1 MPEHTLQVMSHHTF
15 STDESAMLRALEIA
29 QTGIGLVEPNPA
41 VGAVIT
47 DANGRL
53 ISEGFHAQFG
63 GPHAEVVAIEN
74 ANESVTGATIYVTLE
89 PCSHHGKTPPCADA
103 LIAAGVGRV
112 VVATQ
117 DPAPHVAGA
126 GIQRLREAGI
136 QVDVG
141 TCSEQAQALIAPFRK
156 LQLKKQPFVHAKWAM
171 TLDGKI
177 ASRTGSSKW
186 ISNEKS
192 RAVVHQIRGRMDGII
207 TGIGTVLADDP
218 LLTVR
223 PAGPRLPT
231 RIILDSQARLPLN
244 SNLIQSLDHSPIL
257 LFVSQ
262 KAADEKVAALMNSG
276 IEVVRTPSDQQS
288 KKLNLSEVLNELGRR
303 QMTNVLLEAGGQV
316 LGAFWDGQYVDEVH
330 CFVAPKLIGGSGAHS
345 PFSGLG
351 LESMEHAPQLV
362 NPQIEIL
369 DENVYINGRIEQI
382 SSSV

>member
-1 MPEHTLQVMSHHTF
+1 MREHTLLFMINHTF
-15 STDESAMLRALEIA
+15 TTDESAMLRALEISQA
-29 QTGIGLVEPNPA
+29 GIGLVEPNPT

-47 DANGRL
+47 DANGRF
-53 ISEGFHAQFG
+53 ISEGFHSQYG
-63 GPHAEVVAIEN
+63 GPHAEVVALNN

-89 PCSHHGKTPPCADA
+89 PCSHQGKTPPCADA

-112 VVATQ
+112 VVAAE
-117 DPAPHVAGA
+117 DPAPHVAGE
-126 GIQRLREAGI
+126 GIKRLRNAGI

-156 LQLKKQPFVHAKWAM
+156 LQLQKQPFVHAKWAM

-177 ASRTGSSKW
+177 ASRNGSSKW

-207 TGIGTVLADDP
+207 TGIGTVLSDDP

-223 PAGPRLPT
+223 PPGLRVPT
-231 RIILDSQARLPLN
+231 RIVLDSQARLPLT
-244 SNLIQSLDHSPIL
+244 SNLIQSLEQSPIL

-262 KAADEKVAALMNSG
+262 NAADEKVAALVNSG
-276 IEVVRTPSDQQS
+276 IEVIKTPLDQQTDR
-288 KKLNLSEVLNELGRR
+288 LDLSEILNELGRR

-316 LGAFWDGQYVDEVH
+316 LGAFWDGQHIDEVH

-345 PFSGLG
+345 PLSGLG
-351 LESMEHAPQLV
+351 LESMEQAPQLE
-362 NPQIEIL
+362 NPRIETL
-369 DENVYINGRIEQI
+369 DENVYINGRVEH
-382 SSSV
+382 SSQK